1 MRIVPL
7 VLIVGIVLCV
17 GLVLSARAQDDAT
30 SSEVIVSVEGSTVSS
45 FSGSG
50 DAWGSS
56 SGGTTEPQ
64 TVEVMKQLRRFCPH
78 VRITANR
85 TAADYL
91 ILHERQAGGTFGGN
105 RNNVAVF
112 GKDDLLV
119 YASGAKQ
126 LDNSVKDLC
135 ESQALS
141 ERMIAN

>member
-1 MRIVPL
+1 MRKFV
-7 VLIVGIVLCV
+7 VGVVVVAAFVVAIVLAV
-17 GLVLSARAQDDAT
+17 GTHAQEEGRAA
-30 SSEVIVSVEGSTVSS
+30 VVVFVEGSTVSS

-56 SGGTTEPQ
+56 VGGTTEPQ

-85 TAADYL
+85 IAADYL

-112 GKDDLLV
+112 GKDDLLI
-119 YASGAKQ
+119 YADGAKQ
-126 LDNSVKDLC
+126 LSNSIKDLC
-135 ESQALS
+135 ESQVF
-141 ERMIAN
+141 IP